1 MRKNVGLIGI
11 LVFVW
16 LSMLLGFVIIFN
28 VIIPLTDRIPIPGSP
43 GNLIKG
49 IIKVGTSG
57 ALAVSWLQ
65 IWKKIEY
72 NYFWR
77 TIKRKC

>member
-16 LSMLLGFVIIFN
+16 LSMLLGFIIIFN
-28 VIIPLTDRIPIPGSP
+28 IIIPLTDGIPIHGSI

-57 ALAVSWLQ
+57 TLAVSWLQ
-65 IWKKIEY
+65 IWKKIAY

-77 TIKRKC
+77 TIKKRR